1 MTLLC
6 SYLSRS
12 YMSRQILL
20 INVPVLV
27 FGKVIFGLSKVGR
40 ARTPSCMY
48 IDRHDVTRSAQC
60 CTIRQFFCVRIR
72 ILLSL

>member
-40 ARTPSCMY
+40 EPHLVCTS
-48 IDRHDVTRSAQC
+48 IVTMSRDLHNVVQ
-60 CTIRQFFCVRIR
+60 
-72 ILLSL
+72 